1 MYMVRFLCKFT
12 SHYKVQITTFHLI
25 VKCLQQQ
32 TMSFSYC
39 VALMMDHVTFVI
51 GELTCTCPRLVIDHK
66 VTFIGLKSKSKIQI
80 MFRYEW
86 NTDNDEIWMEYRAV
100 EFKKER
106 SNRCTPYLSVESRRD
121 CHLVIKT
128 RHNLIENKLKH
139 DEKVVYFYIFKMI

>member
-12 SHYKVQITTFHLI
+12 SHNKVQITTFHLI

-51 GELTCTCPRLVIDHK
+51 GELTCTCPRLVIHHK

-80 MFRYEW
+80 MMRYEW
-86 NTDNDEIWMEYRAV
+86 NIVLLNL
-100 EFKKER
+100 KK
-106 SNRCTPYLSVESRRD
+106 SVRIDVHRT
-121 CHLVIKT
+121 CPLNLVVIVI
-128 RHNLIENKLKH
+128 L
-139 DEKVVYFYIFKMI
+139 

>member
-1 MYMVRFLCKFT
+1 ML
-12 SHYKVQITTFHLI
+12 
-25 VKCLQQQ
+25 
-32 TMSFSYC
+32 
-39 VALMMDHVTFVI
+39 
-51 GELTCTCPRLVIDHK
+51 
-66 VTFIGLKSKSKIQI
+66 
-80 MFRYEW
+80 RYEW
-86 NTDNDEIWMEYRAV
+86 NTDNEEIWMEYRAV